1 MEGNGINIQE
11 LETILKNIENTLY
24 LPCRIDVNNENS
36 NTPFKISYSIV
47 KNPLQLNCGCTIS
60 NDIRLQYFEIDEV
73 FNYLQKKS
81 FLNKKTN
88 IDDKDDFEPK
98 NIHKIRINFENNR
111 DVCPLC
117 YKPTDIKNAK
127 VIKPLGQLYNQLEF
141 LKTKY
146 LNIEYNPYENIKKD
160 DYDQMLHKA
169 IKHRKRIIEKKY
181 NKIHGIVDD
190 GSNKYTSKQGET
202 NSKTL
207 LQLFESVSLS
217 LKEENAQEK
226 ERERQ
231 EENEK
236 LKVANN
242 KFMNNDSNVS
252 ESLKSQENPASANKS
267 CIDNSEETKSTSNA
281 FALSVPILPVSQL
294 STNKNKESN
303 SDKSSSHISETL
315 QKASNAFLSYTTAL
329 TDKNESISHLK
340 VTEDDENKEI
350 NYVKCFP
357 KYRKRAHFS
366 VHSKLF
372 STKSKL
378 YINTDISKDCSKFV
392 LLTEHRWEVYDIIEK
407 VKTVNGKN
415 NEQPFVMKCC
425 GKVNGDYGTSF
436 NSLVKNTDEV
446 SITPDDSYRLTKVD
460 SSSMKKMQINNDSGK
475 VRVWDHLFCKI
486 MNNFLVIAGTKGIL
500 RIIDL
505 DQGGKIVKTLK
516 YSFPIR
522 CIDVDSSKNI
532 IACGITGKDR
542 TNGAE
547 QALVVF
553 QKISINNESLN
564 KEEPEYL
571 LSTPITITL
580 PYRDPINTLQFS
592 DDGLYL
598 SCTTCFE
605 NRFLVISVKKIEEP
619 RLIMKSIRNIDN
631 SLESEGITSTNM
643 FPGNAGLMCVTSV
656 AYNSP
661 PIIIETKIKSKNK
674 KVYDG
679 KPFSNNNENKVNGFK
694 NAVLQPSML
703 LRLDELGSKIYK
715 SEISPRNDSIVFLD
729 KNGTIFLLAS
739 SSNNFV
745 ENNEKRR
752 ILILDNVS
760 NAYKLKESAS
770 IRFSKNGHKLYIID
784 RKGIFYIEDFAA
796 GLPTDN
802 FVTQCKQIN

>member
-1 MEGNGINIQE
+1 MDETSIKLHE

-24 LPCRIDVNNENS
+24 LPS
-36 NTPFKISYSIV
+36 NIYISEDDSKVPYKISYSIV

-60 NDIRLQYFEIDEV
+60 NDMRLQYFDLDTV
-73 FNYLQKKS
+73 FDFLQQKNLLIKKAVAED
-81 FLNKKTN
+81 
-88 IDDKDDFEPK
+88 IDDFQTK
-98 NIHKIRINFENNR
+98 NIHKIKLNFENNR

-117 YKPTDIKNAK
+117 FKTTDIRNAK
-127 VIKPLGQLYNQLEF
+127 IIKPLGQLYNQLEF

-146 LNIEYNPYENIKKD
+146 LNFVTTSYENDKKK
-160 DYDQMLHKA
+160 DYDQLLQKS
-169 IKHRKRIIEKKY
+169 IKQRKKIIQKQFNE
-181 NKIHGIVDD
+181 IHEIEDESSGKH
-190 GSNKYTSKQGET
+190 SSKQGEMKA
-202 NSKTL
+202 KTL

-217 LKEENAQEK
+217 MKEEDTREK
-226 ERERQ
+226 S
-231 EENEK
+231 NEQK
-236 LKVANN
+236 DGELKFGNIKSINN
-242 KFMNNDSNVS
+242 GSNIT
-252 ESLKSQENPASANKS
+252 ESLKSQENNPFSNKNS
-267 CIDNSEETKSTSNA
+267 IHKDEDTKSSSNAFSLNVPIIPEKQQSLENSEENH
-281 FALSVPILPVSQL
+281 
-294 STNKNKESN
+294 

-315 QKASNAFLSYTTAL
+315 QKASNAFLSYTSAFH
-329 TDKNESISHLK
+329 DKRENASLLK

-357 KYRKRAHFS
+357 KYRKRSHYS
-366 VHSKLF
+366 VYSKLF

-378 YINTDISKDCSKFV
+378 FINTDISKDCSKFV
-392 LLTEHRWEVYDIIEK
+392 LLTEHRWEVYDIKET
-407 VKTVNGKN
+407 KTSFSKSND
-415 NEQPFVMKCC
+415 QPFVMKCC
-425 GKVNGDYGTSF
+425 GKVNGDYGSSF
-436 NSLVKNTDEV
+436 SSLVKNTDIL
-446 SITPDDSYRLTKVD
+446 SITPDDSYKLMKGD
-460 SSSMKKMQINNDSGK
+460 GPSMKNIHINNDGGK
-475 VRVWDHLFCKI
+475 VRVWDHLFCKV

-532 IACGITGKDR
+532 VACGITGKDR

-547 QALVVF
+547 QALIVF
-553 QKISINNESLN
+553 QKISINNENLN
-564 KEEPEYL
+564 KDKPEYL
-571 LSTPITITL
+571 LSAPITITL

-661 PIIIETKIKSKNK
+661 PIIIETKIKSNNK

-679 KPFSNNNENKVNGFK
+679 KMSFSNNNETKVNGFK

-715 SEISPRNDSIVFLD
+715 AEISPRNDSIVFLD

-752 ILILDNVS
+752 ILVLDNVS

-796 GLPTDN
+796 GLPTEN